1 MNDELKENRER
12 VFLGY
17 EGIDRFTNGLKK
29 EDLIL
34 IKGMARG
41 TGEMFADNI
50 VANVCR
56 TNRKVLLIC
65 ESMRKSE
72 ILERLFQLDRYSS
85 YRDCLIIED
94 FFKTRIDDLYRI
106 AEKNKSSD
114 LIIVRGF
121 RSISSNFFEGI
132 NNSIISR
139 LKLFAI
145 NVEKPVIISFNEKD
159 FIRYGYDQASKIGF
173 GYELKIDD
181 DFSFKLSEYLE
192 KQREFELMIED
203 NYSFKIEKIKMQYFR
218 ETRTV
223 YEKGSI
229 EMKLVENAKLLGLE
243 AKDAVEYANLWRSR
257 AEQVLFETKADEF
270 VLGDWEQ

>member
-56 TNRKVLLIC
+56 TKRKVLLIC

-72 ILERLFQLDRYSS
+72 ILERLFQLDRYSN

-94 FFKTRIDDLYRI
+94 
-106 AEKNKSSD
+106 
-114 LIIVRGF
+114 
-121 RSISSNFFEGI
+121 
-132 NNSIISR
+132 
-139 LKLFAI
+139 
-145 NVEKPVIISFNEKD
+145 
-159 FIRYGYDQASKIGF
+159 
-173 GYELKIDD
+173 
-181 DFSFKLSEYLE
+181 SFKKPRGKSP
-192 KQREFELMIED
+192 
-203 NYSFKIEKIKMQYFR
+203 SFM
-218 ETRTV
+218 
-223 YEKGSI
+223 
-229 EMKLVENAKLLGLE
+229 
-243 AKDAVEYANLWRSR
+243 
-257 AEQVLFETKADEF
+257 
-270 VLGDWEQ
+270 